1 MSAQIRPTRLDVTDR
16 FPMLV
21 FKILADDDVSQAEVA
36 IATDPAL
43 FSTDGKAKR
52 TRSNFYS
59 THDNGSVPI
68 SGRQGSYAVPPEV
81 LARMVGN
88 PKLYFGLATKDKSGA
103 MKVAFV
109 PGPDSPYVN
118 IRQLSSRSMSRVRLL
133 PSRQQIAGGYGK
145 DQNGLDWAGDTA
157 TPGMEP
163 VPSGANAGAN
173 GADKANGATQ
183 HAAYDDGFGPMP
195 GVKGNTKAS
204 PDATPSTAAAPASA
218 PATPAAQGLAV
229 ALDDERI
236 PVKPPTASVAGTA
249 TSLAIDA
256 ALAVVAGPLAPFIL
270 TLKTAASALGCSVGL
285 GPQVG
290 AGLGVGGALGAGII
304 FGKDGDYGI
313 YGGGEI
319 DIGFITSI
327 SATAVVTIVKG
338 GIDAFNGWNFA
349 FAVNGG
355 EGVVGG
361 AAALFT
367 TSGDFVGV
375 SANVGIG
382 AGFSPVDFYIAIQRT
397 WATKVMSLAQGLE
410 PPVARAMVF
419 GKEDFD
425 KIRDFKAADWTDL
438 IQWKVPAPLQ
448 SALEGRGFAV
458 QKIEEAVGDLNL
470 DFYKVEIA
478 SFPPGWD
485 ARKLLDHFITH
496 INDFVDTDKTEFIP
510 YDDSDKA
517 KLASADPVGAVFY
530 LDIQGPDNAAVVL
543 SDAAKADL
551 KSADGP
557 NYYCVTTIHT
567 PKSGDH
573 PVTGNRQFGFYGSG
587 DNTIFYTRGAD
598 RATLAFPGTEGLIYS
613 GAEALWE
620 SFQAK
625 MTAFINSSGG
635 SATAPKPFSERFNP
649 TAIKL
654 QIGWGA
660 AQALA
665 ATDPFTVN
673 WDDVELIAQPTDF
686 SCWAAAGAMVVGWR
700 DMVSLAP
707 DSVAAICKR
716 STRSGLST
724 DDNAAF
730 ASEMGLTAV
739 PPVCYTPDGFRSLLE
754 SNGPLWVSEGVP
766 PNLHAVVV
774 TGMYSD
780 GSRTFVRIADPW
792 DRAVGDP
799 GKPGAYAN
807 THATGSRYIM
817 SWDDFTAQY
826 EAAMTGQPPNRQ
838 ILHAGGTGS
847 HVANT
852 GPTTPVGYAQ
862 NYIQPRKP
870 ATSVVRAKT
879 LGGESFTVNWDEV
892 QSVAQP
898 TDVSCWATSAA
909 MVLGWRDNMSLTVE
923 GIAAVAGKT
932 TAIGLDPA
940 QVGKFASDVGLTA
953 ESPQSYTVDAFRN
966 LVTNNGP
973 LWVGAAV
980 PGLHAIVVTGVYSDG
995 AESFVRVTDPWDREV
1010 GSPGAPG
1017 AYADTHV
1024 TGSRYIMRWS
1034 DFVAEY
1040 EKAATDFTAVNLQI
1054 LHCGGTFGH
1063 TPNTGGGGTPAGYAM
1078 AADDAPAP
1086 APAAAPRMIGAAPV
1100 VATSGGQGNVR
1111 WTLDQFMGPKYPNDV
1126 QGLRLHFIDAQPIIL
1141 DQWPKLGDIEQ
1152 TWAAFVIDWRYDGQ
1166 AISDVRISNSGI
1178 TDGQASLEVLGQISD
1193 DTATHPPASSAALK
1207 VRLTYSF
1214 QQQGTVEAEA
1224 VTDVHLFGD
1233 GTHEINSQWI
1243 RQAANPMVPV
1253 PQARAMEGGPA
1264 GKVAEIIVG
1273 KLTEKD
1279 SVSWQFDSFTGPKH
1293 PNDTAPASPGPY
1305 RDGPTI
1311 KIRGWEKGLISDC
1324 GLDCDIAWQYNGQS
1338 VGPITVKNVDPDDG
1352 VAWRLSVRGVI
1363 SHDNIVYDHRAPTIV
1378 VTDGGPAPVM
1388 IDEDNAAGADPSR
1401 KPCAAMRIDIQFDF
1415 QEWPVGPRH
1424 IGVSQVIVYGDG
1436 TFVHKDHWI
1445 KDPLF

>member
-1 MSAQIRPTRLDVTDR
+1 MSSQIRPTRLDVTDR
-16 FPMLV
+16 FPMLA
-21 FKILADDDVSQAEVA
+21 FKILADDDVSHAEVA

-52 TRSNFYS
+52 TRNNFYS
-59 THDNGSVPI
+59 TRGNGGVLI

-145 DQNGLDWAGDTA
+145 DQNGLEWAGDTA

-183 HAAYDDGFGPMP
+183 HATYDDGFGPMP
-195 GVKGNTKAS
+195 GVKGDTKAS
-204 PDATPSTAAAPASA
+204 PDATPLTAPAPGA
-218 PATPAAQGLAV
+218 PATPATPAAQGLAV

-236 PVKPPTASVAGTA
+236 PVKAPTVTVAGTA
-249 TSLAIDA
+249 ASLAIDA
-256 ALAVVAGPLAPFIL
+256 ALAVAAGPLAPFIL
-270 TLKTAASALGCSVGL
+270 TLKTAAGALGCSVGL

-290 AGLGVGGALGAGII
+290 AGLGAGGALGAGII

-448 SALEGRGFAV
+448 STLEGRGFAV

-478 SFPPGWD
+478 SFPSGWD

-517 KLASADPVGAVFY
+517 KLASPDPVGAVFY

-557 NYYCVTTIHT
+557 NYYCVTTINT

-620 SFQAK
+620 SFQTK
-625 MTAFINSSGG
+625 MTAFINSTGG

-707 DSVAAICKR
+707 DSVAGICKR

-724 DDNAAF
+724 NDNAAF
-730 ASEMGLTAV
+730 AREMGLTAV
-739 PPVCYTPDGFRSLLE
+739 PPVCYTQDGFRNLIQS
-754 SNGPLWVSEGVP
+754 SGPLWVSEGVP

-780 GSRTFVRIADPW
+780 GSKTFVRIADPW

-799 GKPGAYAN
+799 GMPGAYAN

-826 EAAMTGQPPNRQ
+826 EAAMTGEPPNRQ
-838 ILHAGGTGS
+838 VLHAGGTGN

-852 GPTTPVGYAQ
+852 GQTTPVGYAQ
-862 NYIQPRKP
+862 GYAQRRKP
-870 ATSVVRAKT
+870 ATPMVSAKA

-909 MVLGWRDNMSLTVE
+909 MVLGWRDSMSLTVE
-923 GIAAVAGKT
+923 GIAAIAGQT
-932 TAIGLDPA
+932 TATGLDPA

-966 LVTNNGP
+966 LVTKNGP

-980 PGLHAIVVTGVYSDG
+980 PGLHAIVVTGFYSDG
-995 AESFVRVTDPWDREV
+995 AESFVRVTDPWDRDV

-1040 EKAATDFTAVNLQI
+1040 EKAATDFNAVNLQI

-1063 TPNTGGGGTPAGYAM
+1063 TPNTGGGGTPTGYAM

-1111 WTLDQFMGPKYPNDV
+1111 WTLDQFMGPKYPNEV

-1178 TDGQASLEVLGQISD
+1178 TNGQASLEVLGQISD

-1207 VRLTYSF
+1207 VRLTYCFRREGAADS
-1214 QQQGTVEAEA
+1214 VA

-1233 GTHEINSQWI
+1233 GTHEINSQWM
-1243 RQAANPMVPV
+1243 RQTQAPESNTIIPVAQARGMGALEVASLAIQLVGGQAVSAPSWIQTKYPADTPPPGTREWKMQRKSLENVPWATGPVDKMTAYFDITWEYDGLSLRNIHFYPSVNSAVLSDISVSVDIIPREARRSNIYDPNSPMVAV
-1253 PQARAMEGGPA
+1253 
-1264 GKVAEIIVG
+1264 VD
-1273 KLTEKD
+1273 L
-1279 SVSWQFDSFTGPKH
+1279 QFNYHFTHKID
-1293 PNDTAPASPGPY
+1293 NDENA
-1305 RDGPTI
+1305 
-1311 KIRGWEKGLISDC
+1311 
-1324 GLDCDIAWQYNGQS
+1324 
-1338 VGPITVKNVDPDDG
+1338 V
-1352 VAWRLSVRGVI
+1352 
-1363 SHDNIVYDHRAPTIV
+1363 HRATI
-1378 VTDGGPAPVM
+1378 
-1388 IDEDNAAGADPSR
+1388 
-1401 KPCAAMRIDIQFDF
+1401 
-1415 QEWPVGPRH
+1415 
-1424 IGVSQVIVYGDG
+1424 YGDG
-1436 TFVHKDHWI
+1436 GFWQNPEPEWINGGYEPMGIPGMVHGRRTFGQ
-1445 KDPLF
+1445 